1 MLKDNNTIYVSGKSK
16 EVYVY
21 EIMSNHINQKY
32 AKYKS
37 IIEAS
42 QIQKIARGTISIYM
56 DTNIPFRG
64 KLYNSKPIIDLKET
78 FKLVKTVSNDFKLNS
93 NIAQEVWAYDAQ
105 TLELIKGNP
114 FVSKTQASDA
124 LGISRNVISYF
135 IDTSKAEGTKGTYL
149 LSKQLTD
156 KEIKKLL
163 TNVNTLQLGN
173 KKKVWA
179 YNSQTLDLINNFP
192 SLKLAAEYF
201 NVEYRTIKRHLDT
214 KTATSEKV
222 YLFSKELDYFT
233 IKELK
238 NNM

>member
-1 MLKDNNTIYVSGKSK
+1 M
-16 EVYVY
+16 YVY
-21 EIMSNHINQKY
+21 EIMSNHLNEKY

-42 QIQKIARGTISIYM
+42 QIQKIAKGTISICI

-64 KLYNSKPIIDLKET
+64 KLYNSKPILDLKET
-78 FKLVKTVSNDFKLNS
+78 FKLVKIVWNDLKLNS
-93 NIAQEVWAYDAQ
+93 NIAQEVWAYHAQ

-114 FVSKTQASDA
+114 FVSKTQASHVI
-124 LGISRNVISYF
+124 GISRNVINYF
-135 IDTSKAEGTKGTYL
+135 IDTGKAEGIKGAYL
-149 LSKQLTD
+149 FSKRLTD
-156 KEIKKLL
+156 KKINKLL
-163 TNVNTLQLGN
+163 TNINTLRLGN

-192 SLKLAAEYF
+192 SLKLVAECF
-201 NVEYRTIKRHLDT
+201 NVEYRTIKRHLNI
-214 KTATSEKV
+214 KTATFEKV
-222 YLFSKELDYFT
+222 YLFSKDLDSFT